1 MNGPFVPIE
10 DLSKHFSVSV
20 STIRGWVRKGHIP
33 KNTYIKVGNT
43 YRFSIEDVSNALTQ
57 QHDNVVSFDEALNKS
72 AEMITVGGLEA
83 ETSVDFIGEDDGDEH
98 NIDEDF

>member
-20 STIRGWVRKGHIP
+20 STIRAWVRQGHIP

-43 YRFSIEDVSNALTQ
+43 YRFSVEDVSTALANKEDGKPKSVEISVEGAEAQ
-57 QHDNVVSFDEALNKS
+57 ADSGLPDDHWANSFTADD
-72 AEMITVGGLEA
+72 
-83 ETSVDFIGEDDGDEH
+83 DF
-98 NIDEDF
+98 